1 MPCCGEKRA
10 QARQTTQTRRVSEAT
25 QKTSSQTR
33 PERKTQVYFQYLGD
47 TGLTV
52 VARTGKSY
60 RFDNPGAIVAADP
73 RDLRSLVAVP
83 TLRLVRQPT

>member
-10 QARQTTQTRRVSEAT
+10 QARQTTQARQVPEAT
-25 QKTSSQTR
+25 QSPSSQRR
-33 PERKTQVYFQYLGD
+33 PERKTQVYFQYLGK

-60 RFDNPGAIVAADP
+60 RFDNPGAVVAADL
-73 RDLRSLVAVP
+73 RDLRSLAAVP
-83 TLRLVRQPT
+83 TLRQVRQPT